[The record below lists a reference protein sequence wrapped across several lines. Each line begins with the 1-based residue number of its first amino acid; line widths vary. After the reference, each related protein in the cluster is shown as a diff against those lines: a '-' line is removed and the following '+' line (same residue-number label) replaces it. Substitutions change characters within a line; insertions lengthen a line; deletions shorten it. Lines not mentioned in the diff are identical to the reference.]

1 MATAATAVP
10 LHLSSPPME
19 GADVAQAQRL
29 LLHNSFGTFDPGP
42 IDGVYGERT
51 AAAVRR
57 AKYWLGYPERLI
69 DEIASPDLV
78 AMLAGG
84 VAQPPSFKAAHT
96 RRLRRAQDVGLWNSA
111 YDVAI
116 SNVGERETP
125 AGSRRIECTD
135 WYGVPAPWAAIF
147 VSWCY
152 ARAGSTAFQAAARYA
167 YVPHML
173 WDAQRGVNQLSV
185 TRRPLP
191 GDLPVFDLDG
201 DGIADHVAMFDDWT
215 GQPGTTFCTIEGNVS
230 TAGEPN
236 GGRIAQLERRAD
248 HRVLAFVHV
257 RG

>member
-1 MATAATAVP
+1 MATATTTVP

-19 GADVAQAQRL
+19 GGDVAQAQRL
-29 LLHNSFGTFDPGP
+29 LLHNTFGTFDPGP

-57 AKYWLGYPERLI
+57 AKYWLGYPERQI

-84 VAQPPSFKAAHT
+84 VPQPPSFKASHT

-152 ARAGSTAFQAAARYA
+152 ARAGSAAFQAGGRYA

-173 WDAQRGVNQLSV
+173 WDAQRGVNQPLGHPPPASRA
-185 TRRPLP
+185 TCRCSTSTATASPTTSRCSTTGPASPAPRSARSRATSRRPASRTAAASP
-191 GDLPVFDLDG
+191 SSSAAP
-201 DGIADHVAMFDDWT
+201 
-215 GQPGTTFCTIEGNVS
+215 TT
-230 TAGEPN
+230 A
-236 GGRIAQLERRAD
+236 
-248 HRVLAFVHV
+248 
-257 RG
+257 